1 MSTPATRPRF
11 ASLDH
16 HLRHT
21 TDASFRARLTSA
33 SPPSLDPAET
43 PGTTIVL
50 VLETNP
56 EYWRVAGD
64 LDVALRQVLIFVN
77 AHLSLS
83 KRNRVVLIAMHADGK
98 CHYLYE
104 PTEGLEKPGNA
115 ETLDPIQCD
124 VGKKALAA
132 LAALPAAGKINET
145 SARKKITAPL
155 ATALSMAMCYAN
167 RQDASQRAL
176 SSSSTRIVCVQGSAD
191 HSGQYIP
198 VMNCIFSAQR
208 SSIAIDACV
217 LGENNESAFLQQ
229 AAHITG
235 GAYYVARDPHE
246 LTQRLLTV
254 SSLDADIKHRALRET
269 RNARGVDFRAS
280 CFCHKKPLD
289 AGFVCSVCLSVYCDE
304 RGACQ
309 TCDAKFED

>member
-1 MSTPATRPRF
+1 M
-11 ASLDH
+11 
-16 HLRHT
+16 
-21 TDASFRARLTSA
+21 
-33 SPPSLDPAET
+33 
-43 PGTTIVL
+43 L

-104 PTEGLEKPGNA
+104 PTDGLDAPGNA

-124 VGKKALAA
+124 VGKKALAK
-132 LAALPAAGKINET
+132 LAALPASAIHET

-167 RQDASQRAL
+167 RQDSSQRAL
-176 SSSSTRIVCVQGSAD
+176 SSSSTRVVCVQGSAD

-208 SSIAIDACV
+208 ASIAIDACV
-217 LGENNESAFLQQ
+217 LGEQNESAFLQQ

-235 GAYYVARDPHE
+235 GAYYKARSPHE
-246 LTQRLLTV
+246 LTQRLLCV
-254 SSLDADIKHRALRET
+254 SSADASARRALLE
-269 RNARGVDFRAS
+269 RNQRGVDFRAS
-280 CFCHKKPLD
+280 CFCHKKPLET
-289 AGFVCSVCLSVYCDE
+289 GFVCSVCLSIYCAE

-309 TCDAKFED
+309 TCDAEFEE

>member
-1 MSTPATRPRF
+1 
-11 ASLDH
+11 
-16 HLRHT
+16 
-21 TDASFRARLTSA
+21 
-33 SPPSLDPAET
+33 
-43 PGTTIVL
+43 
-50 VLETNP
+50 
-56 EYWRVAGD
+56 
-64 LDVALRQVLIFVN
+64 
-77 AHLSLS
+77 
-83 KRNRVVLIAMHADGK
+83 
-98 CHYLYE
+98 
-104 PTEGLEKPGNA
+104 
-115 ETLDPIQCD
+115 
-124 VGKKALAA
+124 
-132 LAALPAAGKINET
+132 
-145 SARKKITAPL
+145 
-155 ATALSMAMCYAN
+155 MAMCYAN

-176 SSSSTRIVCVQGSAD
+176 SSSSTRVVCVQGSAD

-254 SSLDADIKHRALRET
+254 SSLDADTRHRALRET

-289 AGFVCSVCLSVYCDE
+289 AGFVCSVCLSVYCAT

-309 TCDAKFED
+309 TCDAQFED